1 MKQFDLGINEEIL
14 RAVAKSISDGIGIDY
29 IHNKK
34 QLSTYTNNS
43 TYSMIWDLIN
53 TNCKKNLGDDFV
65 CTIVKKKRGIW
76 EFLIVYDKKNKKL
89 ITVMRENRL
98 KQIIKHPQKYKKHYV
113 AALSQFL
120 NTGLKPNQTKLF
132 NLPKTVEEQNYLS
145 ELSKELCGGMTNEIM
160 QNSLYAILSFNS
172 SGGLMTAYK
181 ATYLTQNLELSKDI
195 PLETYIPKDYD
206 VIAVET
212 SHVET
217 KDIPLTLKPAALKKK
232 QNKKEAPIDL
242 IEVKI
247 PEIKEKM
254 ENIEE

>member
-1 MKQFDLGINEEIL
+1 MVF
-14 RAVAKSISDGIGIDY
+14 GIDY

-76 EFLIVYDKKNKKL
+76 EFLIIYDKKNKKL

-98 KQIIKHPQKYKKHYV
+98 RQIIKHPQKYKKHYV

-145 ELSKELCGGMTNEIM
+145 ELSKELCGDIINEIM
-160 QNSLYAILSFNS
+160 PEQFICYIVFQFIWWFN
-172 SGGLMTAYK
+172 
-181 ATYLTQNLELSKDI
+181 DCI
-195 PLETYIPKDYD
+195 
-206 VIAVET
+206 
-212 SHVET
+212 
-217 KDIPLTLKPAALKKK
+217 
-232 QNKKEAPIDL
+232 
-242 IEVKI
+242 
-247 PEIKEKM
+247 
-254 ENIEE
+254 